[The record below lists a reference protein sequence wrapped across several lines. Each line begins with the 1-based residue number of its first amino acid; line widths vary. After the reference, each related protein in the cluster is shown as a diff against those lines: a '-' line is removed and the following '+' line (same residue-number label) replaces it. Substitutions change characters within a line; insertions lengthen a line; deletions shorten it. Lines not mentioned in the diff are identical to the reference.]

1 MRRYEVV
8 FVLAPT
14 MTEEEADQQV
24 DAYSEVAKELGAE
37 IVDVDKWGK
46 RRLAFPVNNYSEGY
60 YTVLTLDEAENKA
73 LPELERRFKVSDS
86 VIRFLSV
93 RIDEEL
99 KRAEKF
105 EKRRELRQKKRAQAR
120 AAEASETGSEKE

>member
-1 MRRYEVV
+1 
-8 FVLAPT
+8 
-14 MTEEEADQQV
+14 MTEEEAEEQV
-24 DAYSEVAKELGAE
+24 EAYSAVAKEMGAE
-37 IVDVDKWGK
+37 VVNVDNWGK

-60 YTVLTLDEAENKA
+60 YTVITLDEAESKA

-93 RIDEEL
+93 RIDEAL

-105 EKRRELRQKKRAQAR
+105 EKRREARQKKRAQAR
-120 AAEASETGSEKE
+120 ASEVKETGSEKE